1 MKRVLIVDDEPFF
14 RSALRALLPWEAH
27 GWVVAGEAIDGA
39 EALAFLRR
47 EAVDAVFTDIRMPV
61 MDGVELI
68 RRARAEGVPA
78 AFVVLS
84 AYDEFGLVKGAFLEG
99 ARDYVLKP
107 ELSAERVLAALAR
120 IGSPP
125 VARPAAPAAGPTPAA
140 GPRGRRVG
148 IACFEVDGGPL
159 ERLLEV
165 LRERSAAR
173 GGEALPLA
181 DPGRA
186 AVALRFDAAR
196 PLPEVLAE
204 LEAFAADVGE
214 RMRTAHGA
222 TVTCGLSAAVEE
234 PADMNALAGEAGR
247 ACAYAF
253 LRGRGKVIHAGR
265 VPAAARVPPV
275 GRPAVEREGP
285 ARLAALL
292 VRRDAD
298 GLRDA
303 LPRFLPG
310 DPRLTVED
318 IPAVR
323 ALYRAYL
330 EVLEEFAASAPDTA
344 RVRAL
349 AERLGDRLAG
359 PADVPELNG
368 LLREALGAAAA
379 AAGGASRLLR
389 GALALVHDE
398 PGAPLSLAAA
408 ARRLA
413 VTPAYLSRVFSRE
426 MGVSFMAYLA
436 GVRMRA
442 AAALL
447 GGSALKV
454 REVAER
460 VGYASVEH
468 FSRTFRRVMGASPR
482 DYAKSG
488 ARE

>member
-1 MKRVLIVDDEPFF
+1 VKRVLLVDDEPFY

-27 GWVVAGEAIDGA
+27 GWAIAGEVIDGA
-39 EALAFLRR
+39 EALTFLRR
-47 EAVDAVFTDIRMPV
+47 DPVDVVFTDIRMPV

-68 RRARAEGVPA
+68 RRARAEGIRA

-84 AYDEFGLVKGAFLEG
+84 AYDDFGLVKGAFLEG

-120 IGSPP
+120 VESLPGTPP
-125 VARPAAPAAGPTPAA
+125 VTPAAGPTPPAEA
-140 GPRGRRVG
+140 RGRRVCL
-148 IACFEVDGGPL
+148 ACFEVDGVPT
-159 ERLLEV
+159 ERLIEV
-165 LRERSAAR
+165 LRKRSAAR
-173 GGEALPLA
+173 GGEAVPLA

-196 PLPEVLAE
+196 PLSEVLAE
-204 LEAFAADVGE
+204 VEAFVAVVTEEVRG
-214 RMRTAHGA
+214 TWGA

-234 PADMNALAGEAGR
+234 PADMSALAAEAGR
-247 ACAYAF
+247 ACAYGF
-253 LRGRGKVIHAGR
+253 LRGRGKVIHA
-265 VPAAARVPPV
+265 ARVPTA
-275 GRPAVEREGP
+275 GRAPAAGGPAVDREGA

-292 VRRDAD
+292 ARRDAD

-303 LPRFLPG
+303 LPRFLTS

-323 ALYRAYL
+323 AQYRAYL
-330 EVLEEFAASAPDTA
+330 DVLEEFAASAPALRTA
-344 RVRAL
+344 PLRAL
-349 AERLGDRLAG
+349 VERLGDRLAG
-359 PADVPELNG
+359 SADVPELNG
-368 LLREALGAAAA
+368 LLREALGAAAG

-408 ARRLA
+408 ARRLG
-413 VTPAYLSRVFSRE
+413 VTAAYLSRVFSRE
-426 MGVSFMAYLA
+426 MGVSFTAYLA
-436 GVRMRA
+436 GARMRA

-447 GGSALKV
+447 AGSALKV
-454 REVAER
+454 HEVAER

-468 FSRTFRRVMGASPR
+468 FSRTFRRIMGASPR
-482 DYAKSG
+482 AWTQ
-488 ARE
+488 RR